1 VWLVIFGV
9 ATVVAGL
16 FCALMVPLM
25 LLGLSLAAKSTN
37 PPPVAPNLLPVSA
50 LYLVLAIVLVW
61 LGVGS
66 IMARRWARALLAIWS
81 WSCLIVGLLSVAS
94 IAPFAPQIAAAVKA
108 AQPAGQ
114 PPLSD
119 AQRITVMLVPLVVLG
134 FLFVCLPLI
143 WGLFYSGKNVKA
155 TCEARDPATR
165 WTDRCPL
172 PVLAVVLWVG
182 FGAFTILLMPGFH
195 SVAPFF
201 GLLLSGPAGT
211 VFYLLL
217 ACVWGLV
224 RVGSLSARPPRLVG
238 QRRGD
243 GFVLSLQRDHL
254 LASRPRRYL
263 RRDGLF
269 AGAAGVDGDAFRAR
283 EPHDDVVV
291 LDLRYSIPWLPFV
304 YPEVLPGSTPGK
316 RGQPS
321 LTVGSFQLLRIP
333 SISTNSN
340 KSKRKRGALP
350 RDRSLRN
357 GRALGGR
364 GVTLLRGWRGLVAT
378 RHEGLRGGRFQ
389 SCNSVLFG
397 NSVRGCRGVRRVS
410 SPRDRP
416 VFWKNEAGLLVH
428 SDQQAAQEIAHG
440 QAFARFPARRG
451 GVSSGCADRS

>member
-1 VWLVIFGV
+1 MIDPSSPPPPPFKDRKVWLVIFGV

-25 LLGLSLAAKSTN
+25 LLGSSLAAKSAN

-94 IAPFAPQIAAAVKA
+94 IALFAPQIAAAVKA

-119 AQRITVMLVPLVVLG
+119 AQRIAVMLVPLVVLG

-172 PVLAVVLWVG
+172 PVLAVVLWVA
-182 FGAFTILLMPGFH
+182 FGAFTMLLMPGFH

-217 ACVWGLV
+217 ACVWAWCAWALY
-224 RVGSLSARPPRLVG
+224 RLD
-238 QRRGD
+238 RRGWWVSVAAM
-243 GFVLSLQRDHL
+243 VLFCLSNVITYSRHDLGDIYAAMGYSPVQ
-254 LASRPRRYL
+254 LASMETL
-263 RRDGLF
+263 SG
-269 AGAAGVDGDAFRAR
+269 
-283 EPHDDVVV
+283 
-291 LDLRYSIPWLPFV
+291 
-304 YPEVLPGSTPGK
+304 
-316 RGQPS
+316 
-321 LTVGSFQLLRIP
+321 
-333 SISTNSN
+333 
-340 KSKRKRGALP
+340 
-350 RDRSLRN
+350 
-357 GRALGGR
+357 LGGR
-364 GVTLLRGWRGLVAT
+364 TMMWSSLIFVIPFLGYLLYIRK
-378 RHEGLRGGRFQ
+378 F
-389 SCNSVLFG
+389 F
-397 NSVRGCRGVRRVS
+397 
-410 SPRDRP
+410 PDRP
-416 VFWKNEAGLLVH
+416 RENA
-428 SDQQAAQEIAHG
+428 
-440 QAFARFPARRG
+440 
-451 GVSSGCADRS
+451 VSPP